1 MHRLGRIGGG
11 SGETERAGIGK
22 VLLTGASGFLGK
34 VVLARLLALEDRVG
48 PLILLLRA
56 ADDAAAVRRVRGE
69 ILGSEALGPQERERL
84 RAGLDA
90 GRVTVVAGDLAGE
103 DLRAV
108 PLEAWAGVETVVHC
122 AATVSFE
129 EPLHQAMATN
139 ALGPIGLLEA
149 VRRAGAEPHF
159 VHVSTAYAADCSGAR
174 VREEAAA
181 HPGLD
186 GLRPAEMLEAAEGWR
201 DAVEEESRQEGRRR
215 RLARAAARDAATRS
229 GIEAGP
235 RAERLRQRWAEHR
248 LGEIGRDYAV
258 QAGWPDTYALTKAL
272 GERLLAESCERLT
285 IVRPTIIE
293 SSLRQPRPGWLEG
306 IKVADPLIL
315 AYAGGALTHLPA
327 DETNLIDI
335 VPVDCVANACVAAAL
350 YPGEREPRVLAV
362 ASTARNPLQIGQLGR
377 HVQSYFS
384 REPLSPGRKAREIP
398 DLNYVDRSSALGAA
412 RRRQRIAAAGARAAS
427 APFVPRRTESK
438 LRKLEFLAGQ
448 ISRMVAIYAPYT
460 ELNVVFD
467 DANLCA
473 LAERMSLDDRELLPF
488 DVAAFDW
495 TDYLEGI
502 HLPEVRRMARER
514 SG

>member
-1 MHRLGRIGGG
+1 MHRLGPIRGGR
-11 SGETERAGIGK
+11 GERERAETGK

-34 VVLARLLALEDRVG
+34 VVLARLLALGDRVG
-48 PLILLLRA
+48 PLVLLLRA
-56 ADDAAAVRRVRGE
+56 ADDAAAGRRVREE
-69 ILGSEALGPQERERL
+69 ILGSEALGSEERERL

-103 DLRAV
+103 DLQAV
-108 PLEAWAGVETVVHC
+108 PLEAWAGVGTVVHC

-129 EPLHQAMATN
+129 EPLHEAMATN

-149 VRRAGAEPHF
+149 VRRAGSEPRF

-181 HPGLD
+181 HPGLED
-186 GLRPAEMLEAAEGWR
+186 LEPGKMLEEARGWR
-201 DAVEEESRQEGRRR
+201 EAVEAESRQDGRRR
-215 RLARAAARDAATRS
+215 RLERAAARDAATRP
-229 GIEAGP
+229 GIDAGP
-235 RAERLRQRWAEHR
+235 RAERLRERWAEHR

-258 QAGWPDTYALTKAL
+258 SAGWPDTYALTKAL

-327 DETNLIDI
+327 QETNLIDI

-377 HVQSYFS
+377 HVQSYFT
-384 REPLSPGRKAREIP
+384 REPLSSGKAREIP
-398 DLNYVDRSSALGAA
+398 DLNYVDRSSALRAA

-427 APFVPRRTESK
+427 APFLSRRTESK

-448 ISRMVAIYAPYT
+448 ITRMVAIYAPYT

-473 LAERMSLDDRELLPF
+473 LAERMSPEDRQLLPF

-495 TDYLEGI
+495 TGYLEGI

-514 SG
+514 SK